1 MQVLPLR
8 DVLVSDSRLC
18 TGIIF
23 TRQGE
28 QDVKEE
34 EARKQKV
41 TPPTHLQIPFNFFGE
56 RDPQDNQSVI
66 HMPVKRMLRRERGS
80 HMSAGNLQKM
90 IVSDSHRLSAPENV
104 WCSRAG
110 QN

>member
-41 TPPTHLQIPFNFFGE
+41 TPPTHLQIPFNFFVSFQGARFVSFQGARPARQSK
-56 RDPQDNQSVI
+56 RDPYAS
-66 HMPVKRMLRRERGS
+66 
-80 HMSAGNLQKM
+80 
-90 IVSDSHRLSAPENV
+90 
-104 WCSRAG
+104 
-110 QN
+110 